1 MGTKEYNELWRKNN
15 AERVKELNR
24 IHRTILVEKRDKKR
38 KEMVDYD
45 NHEWFVVP
53 DTDDKYLVNKNGVVI
68 NRKYRPLKAMTDKL
82 GYVLIALNDKKHLLH
97 RIMGKVFIPNPDNKP
112 EINHKNGIKGDNRIE
127 NLEWVTRSENIQHS
141 FDVLNKKS
149 NFTGWIKKKK
159 EKMGQV

>member
-1 MGTKEYNELWRKNN
+1 
-15 AERVKELNR
+15 
-24 IHRTILVEKRDKKR
+24 
-38 KEMVDYD
+38 
-45 NHEWFVVP
+45 
-53 DTDDKYLVNKNGVVI
+53 
-68 NRKYRPLKAMTDKL
+68 
-82 GYVLIALNDKKHLLH
+82 
-97 RIMGKVFIPNPDNKP
+97 MGKVFIPNPDNKP